1 LLALWASSRKQESLA
16 PKVELHMALDK
27 NILQVYKDEIA
38 TKSMICSF
46 AGCSGENKR
55 HAIGLSP
62 AITIQLRLV

>member
-1 LLALWASSRKQESLA
+1 
-16 PKVELHMALDK
+16 MALDK

-62 AITIQLRLV
+62 AITIQ